1 MNNLPGF
8 LRSHLW
14 KGLLI
19 ALFLLAH
26 NIISIST
33 SLKNADWF
41 AYVPS
46 PFLILSV
53 GLSVYVYRLLTG
65 PQKFG
70 DLFAHGFKVAATV
83 ASIMVLYTWLSV
95 QVFFPQLKVEA
106 RAATL
111 DYLSK
116 QPNTLPGNLEADTD
130 KAMKAYLPTQMSM
143 VLMSTLLVGAAGAA
157 LGAAVS
163 NTVSTNQKD
172 IA

>member
-1 MNNLPGF
+1 MNKVPEF

-19 ALFLLAH
+19 AVVLIAH
-26 NIISIST
+26 NLLSIKT
-33 SLKNADWF
+33 PLKDANWF
-41 AYVPS
+41 AFLPS
-46 PFLILSV
+46 PFLILTV

-83 ASIMVLYTWLSV
+83 ASIMVVYTWLSV
-95 QVFFPQLKVEA
+95 QVFFPELKVEA
-106 RAATL
+106 RAATKK
-111 DYLSK
+111 YLQE

-130 KAMKAYLPTQMSM
+130 QAMKAYLPTQMSM

-157 LGAAVS
+157 LGGAVS
-163 NTVSTNQKD
+163 NAISTNQKD